1 MKSNRE
7 IRDEAWRLLW
17 KEGWFGRCIAAS
29 VLLVLVVGIVM
40 GVIAVGY
47 RALEIGTFQDFL
59 VAQQKAASQG
69 LQFSASNNESLMRML
84 GASLFQNFVQY
95 LLVGIGTFGAM
106 AMSLKAVRRE
116 REGWLGEAFSGFGA
130 PFAMFWLMF
139 NIQIRTLFWTILVV
153 LPVAVVG
160 SVAMSVA
167 GAAGVGLL
175 VVALSL
181 AMLAVGIWLYY
192 RYYCVW
198 YLKADHPDWGAGK
211 CIGES
216 VGMMKNWKGRAV
228 QLDCSYWLSLLW
240 MIPLTGALAWLVVK
254 IQVGDGWGEASPV
267 ELAALAGLGL
277 VLLGYGI
284 VLGWYVALGHAV
296 FYREMS
302 AEIERSPE

>member
-7 IRDEAWRLLW
+7 IREEAWGLLW
-17 KEGWFGRCIAAS
+17 KEGWFGRCLVAS
-29 VLLVLVVGIVM
+29 VTLALVTGIAL
-40 GVIAVGY
+40 GVIALAY
-47 RALEIGTFQDFL
+47 RLLDIGTLQDFAA
-59 VAQQKAASQG
+59 AQQKAASQG
-69 LQFSASNNESLMRML
+69 LQFSASNSESMLRML
-84 GASLFQNFVQY
+84 VASLFQNFIQY
-95 LLVGIGTFGAM
+95 LLMGIVTYGIM
-106 AMSLKAVRRE
+106 ALTLKAARHQ

-130 PFAMFWLMF
+130 PFTMFWQMF
-139 NIQIRTLFWTILVV
+139 NVQIRTAFWMVLAAIPVGAVAPLF
-153 LPVAVVG
+153 AK
-160 SVAMSVA
+160 
-167 GAAGVGLL
+167 GAAGVAAVTVTLALVMLL
-175 VVALSL
+175 VAF
-181 AMLAVGIWLYY
+181 WLFY

-284 VLGWYVALGHAV
+284 VLGWYVAIGHAV

-302 AEIERSPE
+302 AEIKRSPE

>member
-17 KEGWFGRCIAAS
+17 KEGWFGRYIAVS
-29 VLLVLVVGIVM
+29 VLLALVVGIVM
-40 GVIAVGY
+40 AAIAFGY
-47 RALEIGTFQDFL
+47 RALEIGTFQDFFA
-59 VAQQKAASQG
+59 AQQKAASQG
-69 LQFSASNNESLMRML
+69 LLFSASNNESLMRML

-139 NIQIRTLFWTILVV
+139 SIQIRTLFWTILVV

-160 SVAMSVA
+160 SVALSVA
-167 GAAGVGLL
+167 GEAGVKLLL
-175 VVALSL
+175 VVLSL

-211 CIGES
+211 CVAVS
-216 VGMMKNWKGRAV
+216 VEVMKGRKGAAAR
-228 QLDCSYWLSLLW
+228 LDCSCWLSFLWLL
-240 MIPLTGALAWLVVK
+240 PLFGMVVRMAAK
-254 IQVGDGWGEASPV
+254 IQFGGGWGEASP
-267 ELAALAGLGL
+267 ADWAILAGVGVIALFYCA
-277 VLLGYGI
+277 V
-284 VLGWYVALGHAV
+284 VTWYLALGHAI
-296 FYREMS
+296 FYRELS
-302 AEIERSPE
+302 TERSPE